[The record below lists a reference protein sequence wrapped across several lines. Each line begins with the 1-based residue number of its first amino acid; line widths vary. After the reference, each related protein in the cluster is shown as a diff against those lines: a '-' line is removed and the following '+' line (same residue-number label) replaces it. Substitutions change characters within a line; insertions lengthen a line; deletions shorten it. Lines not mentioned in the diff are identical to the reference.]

1 MPNSNPNSLSGRPP
15 KTAMVLAAGL
25 GLRMRPLTDKTPKP
39 LIQVAGH
46 TLLDHCLD
54 RLVAAG
60 VEKTVV
66 NTHYLAGQVQRH
78 LQNRDDL
85 EIVLSD
91 ETELLLDTGG
101 GVVQASAHLGSEPF
115 YVVNAD
121 ILLLDGPGMALH
133 RLGDAWRGD
142 AMDAIL
148 MLHSTVEAYGYT
160 GRGDFLIDPLG
171 MLERRPEREVSPYLF
186 CGLQILHPRLL
197 ENPPARVFSLN
208 ALYDRAIEAGRLFG
222 IVNDGEWFHIGTP
235 GGLSQAEGYL
245 NQKFAGRRR
254 R

>member
-1 MPNSNPNSLSGRPP
+1 MPGGATGFRP
-15 KTAMVLAAGL
+15 KTAVVLAAGL
-25 GLRMRPLTDKTPKP
+25 GLRMRPLTDNTPKP
-39 LIQVAGH
+39 LIEVAGR

-60 VEKTVV
+60 TEKAVV
-66 NTHYLAGQVQRH
+66 NVHYLGEQIARH
-78 LQNRDDL
+78 LKGRDDL
-85 EIVLSD
+85 EIIISE
-91 ETELLLDTGG
+91 ETDLLLDTGG
-101 GVVQASAHLGSEPF
+101 GVAKALSHLGPDPF
-115 YVVNAD
+115 FVVNAD
-121 ILLLDGPGMALH
+121 MLLLDGPGRALH

-148 MLHSTVEAYGYT
+148 MLHSTVEAYGYV
-160 GRGDFLIDPLG
+160 GRGDFLIDSLG
-171 MLERRPEREVSPYLF
+171 ILERRPEREVSPYLF
-186 CGLQILHPRLL
+186 CGLQILHPRFL

-208 ALYDRAIEAGRLFG
+208 ALYDPAILTGRLFG

-235 GGLSQAEGYL
+235 GGLSQAEDYL